1 MIAAKGLQKTYG
13 KKTYL
18 YDVSFRLQRGRALAV
33 AGENG
38 AGKTTLLKIL
48 ATAALPDK
56 GSLFI
61 GGVNAIDDVAAVRAL
76 IGYVPQSI
84 ALMQELS
91 VKDNLYYWMKTKD
104 KQIYNAVVELIGL
117 KSVTK
122 KRVSKLSGGMQ
133 RRLNL
138 GAALVLRAP
147 LLILDEP
154 LAGVDSQNR
163 RNIIAG
169 LNDIKNNGI
178 SIVFV
183 SHDLEEIKML
193 ADELMVL
200 RNGSISFHGN
210 LNSEQTIGNLAET
223 INKYAVQL

>member
-1 MIAAKGLQKTYG
+1 MIDAKGLHKSYG

-18 YDVSFRLQRGRALAV
+18 NNVSFTLQRGRALAI

-61 GGVNAIDDVAAVRAL
+61 NGIDALKNAAEVREL

-91 VKDNLYYWMKTKD
+91 VKDNLYYWMKRKD
-104 KQIYNAVVELIGL
+104 EVIYKAVLDLIGL
-117 KSVTK
+117 KDVEK

-147 LLILDEP
+147 LLIFDEP
-154 LAGVDSQNR
+154 LAGVDAQNR
-163 RNIIAG
+163 RRIVAG
-169 LNDIKNNGI
+169 LNDIKKNGVA
-178 SIVFV
+178 IVFV

-193 ADELMVL
+193 ADELLVL
-200 RNGSISFHGN
+200 RDGLVSYHGSLDFAEG
-210 LNSEQTIGNLAET
+210 IGSLAEAIRRYT
-223 INKYAVQL
+223 A

>member
-1 MIAAKGLQKTYG
+1 MIDAKGL
-13 KKTYL
+13 KKAYEKKVYL
-18 YDVSFRLQRGRALAV
+18 NSVSFTLRRGRALAV

-48 ATAALPDK
+48 ATAAMPDE

-61 GGVNAIDDVAAVRAL
+61 NGIDALGETARAREI

-91 VKDNLYYWMKTKD
+91 VKDNLYYWMKRKD
-104 KQIYNAVVELIGL
+104 EVICKAVIDLIGL
-117 KSVTK
+117 KDVQK

-154 LAGVDSQNR
+154 LAGVDAPNR
-163 RNIIAG
+163 RRIIAG
-169 LNDIKNNGI
+169 LNDIKKNGVA
-178 SIVFV
+178 IVFV
-183 SHDLEEIKML
+183 SHDLEEIQML
-193 ADELMVL
+193 ADELLVL
-200 RNGSISFHGN
+200 RDGAVSYHGGLDFAESIGS
-210 LNSEQTIGNLAET
+210 LAEAICRFT
-223 INKYAVQL
+223 A

>member
-1 MIAAKGLQKTYG
+1 MIDAKGLSKIYG

-18 YDVSFRLQRGRALAV
+18 NSVSLKLRRGRALAV
-33 AGENG
+33 AGGNG

-48 ATAALPDK
+48 ATAASPDE

-61 GGVNAIDDVAAVRAL
+61 NGVNALEAAAEAREL
-76 IGYVPQSI
+76 IGYVPQSV

-91 VKDNLYYWMKTKD
+91 VKDNLYYWMKKKD
-104 KQIYNAVVELIGL
+104 GFIYSAVLDLIGL
-117 KSVTK
+117 KDVEK

-154 LAGVDSQNR
+154 LAGVDASNR
-163 RNIIAG
+163 RRIVSG
-169 LNDIKNNGI
+169 LNDIKKNGV

-183 SHDLEEIKML
+183 SHDLEEIKSL
-193 ADELMVL
+193 ADELLVL
-200 RNGSISFHGN
+200 RDGAVSYHGSLDFAEG
-210 LNSEQTIGNLAET
+210 IGSLAEAISRYT
-223 INKYAVQL
+223 A